1 MIRLQGNAKFWG
13 GEWDL
18 YTQPKNMASQ
28 IDYTDTNNDN
38 DDDDD
43 DDDYD
48 DDNNTSSSVLLE
60 SELESLPLS
69 PFKKKWRQFQGIFAF
84 NKR

>member
-1 MIRLQGNAKFWG
+1 
-13 GEWDL
+13 
-18 YTQPKNMASQ
+18 MASQ

-69 PFKKKWRQFQGIFAF
+69 PFKKK
-84 NKR
+84 